1 MKARLTAVLAFA
13 CALPQLA
20 QAACTVSASNLSF
33 GQYLPSSGSAVDT
46 TGNVAVTCSGL
57 LSVLVGYTISLSTG
71 ASGSYAARAL
81 NSGANSLAYNLYTN
95 LLRTTVWGNGS
106 GSSTVS
112 GSILVQ
118 LVVPTTNNHT
128 VYGRI
133 PASQNVAPGSYSDTI
148 TVTVNY

>member
-1 MKARLTAVLAFA
+1 MNIRIAALLACL
-13 CALPQLA
+13 CAAPQVA
-20 QAACTVSASNLSF
+20 QPACTVSATNLSF
-33 GQYLPSSGSAVDT
+33 GQYVTSSGSAADT
-46 TGNVAVTCSGL
+46 TGNIAVTCSGL
-57 LSVLVGYTISLSTG
+57 ANLLVGYTIALSTG
-71 ASGSYAARAL
+71 ASGSYAPRTL
-81 NSGANSLAYNLYTN
+81 TSGANTLNYNLYTD

-118 LVVPTTNNHT
+118 LLFPTTNNHT

-133 PASQNVAPGSYSDTI
+133 PASQNVAPGNYSDTI